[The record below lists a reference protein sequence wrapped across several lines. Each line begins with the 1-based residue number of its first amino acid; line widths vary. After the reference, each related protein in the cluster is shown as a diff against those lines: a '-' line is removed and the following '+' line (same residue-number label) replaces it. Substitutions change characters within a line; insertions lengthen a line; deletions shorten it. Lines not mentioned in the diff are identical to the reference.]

1 MKGKELRREL
11 TNIFEIA
18 LHQEF
23 RKLQLGEPDTK
34 IRKAID
40 KASKKVTDEVK
51 RFMKEKQ
58 KLEDKRRKQELKKMR
73 KGDVKKTSGKNSPV
87 KPRRTVR
94 QNDIVDNILG

>member
-23 RKLQLGEPDTK
+23 RKLQLGEPDGK
-34 IRKAID
+34 IKKAID
-40 KASKKVTDEVK
+40 KASRKVTDEVK

-58 KLEDKRRKQELKKMR
+58 KVEDKRRKLELKKLR
-73 KGDVKKTSGKNSPV
+73 KGEAKKTSGTNPPA